1 MSHEIRTPMNG
12 VLGMT
17 ELLLTTPLTP
27 KQRSLTETLHRS
39 GIGLLD
45 IINQILDFSKIEDG
59 KLRLEQIGFG
69 LRQTI
74 EEAVDLFAETAT
86 RKHIELTCFVP
97 TDIPD
102 TVIGDPVR
110 LRQILLNLV
119 GNAIKFTQAGDV
131 AVTLELAAKAL
142 RA

>member
-1 MSHEIRTPMNG
+1 M
-12 VLGMT
+12 
-17 ELLLTTPLTP
+17 
-27 KQRSLTETLHRS
+27 
-39 GIGLLD
+39 
-45 IINQILDFSKIEDG
+45 
-59 KLRLEQIGFG
+59 
-69 LRQTI
+69 
-74 EEAVDLFAETAT
+74 
-86 RKHIELTCFVP
+86 P